1 MMTWNA
7 ELASARILI
16 IDDEPANVLLLSKL
30 LARQGC
36 THLNTATDPREGLA
50 IFARE
55 PHDLVLLDLRM
66 PFMDG
71 FEVLREMHALQPED
85 APPVLVL
92 TAQPDMPTRLKV
104 LDSGARDF
112 IPKPFECLEVL
123 SRIRNMLEMRLSQN
137 RLRRQN
143 EVLEQIVQARTCEV
157 TDTRLEVVRRLGRAA
172 EYRDN
177 ETGLHI
183 LRMSKMSANLARHA
197 GLDEAD
203 CELILNASPM
213 HDIGKIGI
221 PDAILLKRGKLDADE
236 WRVMQTHTHIGAEI
250 LSGHDSELMRM
261 AREIALSHHEKWDG
275 SGYPHGTAGE
285 DIPFAARITAVADVF
300 DALTSERPYKR
311 AWPVTAAIEEIT
323 RIAGSHLDPRL
334 VEIFRDTL
342 PETIEIMHLHA
353 EPLHAGHQGDIIR
366 PVPEAAAPSFNRPA
380 KVLS

>member
-1 MMTWNA
+1 MTTW
-7 ELASARILI
+7 EPDLANARILI

-36 THLNTATDPREGLA
+36 TQVSTATDPREGVALY
-50 IFARE
+50 ARE
-55 PHDLVLLDLRM
+55 AQDLILLDLRM

-71 FEVLREMHALQPED
+71 FEVLSALREADPD
-85 APPVLVL
+85 DCPPVLML
-92 TAQPDMPTRLKV
+92 TAQPDLPTRLRA

-112 IPKPFECLEVL
+112 ISKPFECHEVL
-123 SRIRNMLEMRLSQN
+123 SRIRNMLEMRVAQN

-143 EVLEQIVQARTCEV
+143 QELERIVQARTCEV
-157 TDTRLEVVRRLGRAA
+157 TETRLEVVRRLGRAA

-183 LRMSKMSANLARHA
+183 LRMSKVSANLARHA
-197 GLDEAD
+197 GLPEAE

-236 WRVMQTHTHIGAEI
+236 WQIMQTHTVIGAEI
-250 LSGHDSELMRM
+250 LSGHGSELMRM

-275 SGYPHGTAGE
+275 TGYPHGLRGD
-285 DIPFAARITAVADVF
+285 DIPICARITAVADVF
-300 DALTSERPYKR
+300 DALTSERPYKH
-311 AWPVTAAIEEIT
+311 AWPVADALREIK

-334 VEIFRDTL
+334 VEAFQDILPQTL
-342 PETIEIMHLHA
+342 DIMRQHAEPAAAPAGGHALHA
-353 EPLHAGHQGDIIR
+353 EGESP
-366 PVPEAAAPSFNRPA
+366 APSPIAARA
-380 KVLS
+380 VS